1 MSKEKKTYKSI
12 KWRVIIGYMLILFFA
27 LTGSGIIIINK
38 IETYQSKIGLI
49 GVLNL
54 KEDVVSILIETGLV
68 ALLLTFIVGLYFFK
82 KLINPIEGIA
92 QSAEDLIKGEN
103 ADAVK
108 ISSNTE
114 IGRLADSFNE
124 LKEQYNENLSEISNE
139 KNKLE
144 AILEHMTDG
153 VIAVDSNGKI
163 IHINSSAMKL
173 LHIDKND
180 VFLKNYDEIV
190 NEFKG
195 NLSYQRLI
203 DNENELKGR
212 VILKHLDSFFL
223 VNYRPY
229 NDAQGNNSG
238 IVMVIQ
244 DITERQKIEN
254 MQKDFLANVSHELKT
269 PITTIKSY
277 TETLLSGALL
287 DIETATKFLKIVDSE
302 TERMTNLVSD
312 LLRLSSLEYNAQKLV
327 LKKIELVNVVK
338 EAVKNIEINSIAKE
352 QHISLIFTKG
362 LKVFVLGDYELLNQ
376 AVLNILSNAI
386 KYTQQGGHIDINIEI
401 KEEIVNVII
410 SDNGIGI
417 TKKEM
422 GRLFE
427 RFYRVDKARTRSHGG
442 TGLGLFIVKEIMNQH
457 NGEVNIESTEGKGSK
472 VTLTLPLWEKKDG
485 KETEKKI

>member
-1 MSKEKKTYKSI
+1 MFI
-12 KWRVIIGYMLILFFA
+12 MFFT
-27 LTGSGIIIINK
+27 LTGSGIVIINK
-38 IETYQSKIGLI
+38 IESYQSKIGLV

-54 KEDVVSILIETGLV
+54 KEDVVSILFETGLV
-68 ALLLTFIVGLYFFK
+68 ALVLTFLIGVYFFK

-203 DNENELKGR
+203 DNESELKGR
-212 VILKHLDSFFL
+212 IILKHLDSFFL

-229 NDAQGNNSG
+229 NDAQGNNIG

-244 DITERQKIEN
+244 DITERQKLEN

-312 LLRLSSLEYNAQKLV
+312 LLRLSSLEYNSQKLV
-327 LKKIELVNVVK
+327 LKKIELVNVIK

-362 LKVFVLGDYELLNQ
+362 LKVLVLGDYELLNQ

-401 KEEIVNVII
+401 KEGVVDVIV

-457 NGEVNIESTEGKGSK
+457 NGEVNIESTEGKGTK

-485 KETEKKI
+485 EETEKKI